1 MLGQATRPV
10 ALKRP
15 LALSQE
21 ALRQVAALLVTAAVA
36 ETLFLRLATRV
47 AVHVPKGEAARVG
60 AHVASLLGTLALNL
74 ASVLAIG
81 LVVVVLALLVLRIEG
96 GLGRLVLATLSAGML
111 WGLGSTLTTGSP
123 IGDALF
129 GLTMTLLVVCVGF
142 GLARRTGLPLG
153 ARVAIGLMVVAY
165 ACYQYYSLAHLFY
178 RVLDYSTVPPLAVP
192 VLRLGEGLVVVAGAA
207 AFWAWGA
214 RRWRY
219 AGFAGTS
226 ITAVAVFVIAAGS
239 LAPEATTSILSLWTT
254 GLTLFLPLPL
264 YLLALGLY
272 LLTVIACLRSGEDFW
287 TGAGLLLVLLAGY
300 MPEATYDHLLLLL
313 GVAFLSG
320 VMTWHARGPG
330 GRARFSAEL
339 SSAP

>member
-1 MLGQATRPV
+1 MFGQAARPIARTRPV
-10 ALKRP
+10 
-15 LALSQE
+15 ALSQE
-21 ALRQVAALLVTAAVA
+21 ALRQLAALLVAAAVA

-47 AVHVPKGEAARVG
+47 AVHVPKGEAARAG
-60 AHVASLLGTLALNL
+60 AHVAALLGTLALNL

-81 LVVVVLALLVLRIEG
+81 IVVVVLALLVLRIEG
-96 GLGRLVLATLSAGML
+96 ALGRLALATLAAGML

-123 IGDALF
+123 LGDALF
-129 GLTMTLLVVCVGF
+129 GLTMTMLAVCVGF
-142 GLARRTGLPLG
+142 GLARRTGLPLR

-165 ACYQYYSLAHLFY
+165 ACYQYYSLSHLFY

-214 RRWRY
+214 RRWRH

-226 ITAVAVFVIAAGS
+226 IVAVAVFVIAAGS
-239 LAPEATTSILSLWTT
+239 LAPSATTSILSLWTT
-254 GLTLFLPLPL
+254 GLSLFLPLPL

-313 GVAFLSG
+313 GLAFLSG
-320 VMTWHARGPG
+320 VMTWAAPGHLDRSLRDRG
-330 GRARFSAEL
+330 
-339 SSAP
+339 

>member
-10 ALKRP
+10 AHQGP
-15 LALSQE
+15 FTLSE
-21 ALRQVAALLVTAAVA
+21 AALRQLAALLVAAAIA

-47 AVHVPKGEAARVG
+47 GVHVPRGDIARAG
-60 AHVASLLGTLALNL
+60 IHVASLLGTLALNL

-81 LVVVVLALLVLRIEG
+81 LVVLVLALLVLRMETG
-96 GLGRLVLATLSAGML
+96 ATRLALTVLSTGML
-111 WGLGSTLTTGSP
+111 WGLGSTLTTDSLT
-123 IGDALF
+123 GDALF

-142 GLARRTGLPLG
+142 GLARRTGLPLE

-165 ACYQYYSLAHLFY
+165 ACYQYYALSHLLY
-178 RVLDYSTVPPLAVP
+178 RVLDYSTVPPLALP

-214 RRWRY
+214 RRWRQ

-226 ITAVAVFVIAAGS
+226 ITAAAVLIVAAGS
-239 LAPEATTSILSLWTT
+239 LAPAATTSILSLWTT
-254 GLTLFLPLPL
+254 GLSLFLPLPL
-264 YLLALGLY
+264 YLLSLGLY

-320 VMTWHARGPG
+320 AMTWAVRGHARDP
-330 GRARFSAEL
+330 AEL
-339 SSAP
+339 STRT